1 MNRRDA
7 LASIGLTSLAGT
19 LLAGCG
25 QESESHKGQSDVS
38 DEMVPE
44 KPADDGL
51 VELLFVQEAGGVRF
65 ANGNLTLTDL
75 HPQTLFFADRPDDI
89 AGFLTYKEYVKLV
102 YDGPDNFEEEPP
114 NATLLTVDGDKMI
127 ETVLELSAKPVMEGE
142 DMVFSS
148 VKLILGEPPA
158 DGDHAVLFIDTV
170 GRPMSPTSVAGV
182 HRRHRRRRVRRV
194 VK

>member
-7 LASIGLTSLAGT
+7 ITTIGLSSLAGT

-25 QESESHKGQSDVS
+25 QESGSQTGPSGLTDA
-38 DEMVPE
+38 MVPE
-44 KPADDGL
+44 QPSDDGL

-65 ANGNLTLTDL
+65 ADGKLTLTDL
-75 HPQTLFFADRPDDI
+75 NPQTLYFADRPDDI
-89 AGFLTYKEYVKLV
+89 AGFLTYREYVELV
-102 YDGPDNFEEEPP
+102 YTGPDNFEEEPP
-114 NATLLTVDGDKMI
+114 NATLLTVDGDRMI

-142 DMVFSS
+142 DMVFTS

-158 DGDHAVLFIDTV
+158 EGVRAVLFIDTV

-182 HRRHRRRRVRRV
+182 HRRHRRRRAAII
-194 VK
+194 K

>member
-7 LASIGLTSLAGT
+7 ITTIGLSSLAGT

-25 QESESHKGQSDVS
+25 QESESQKTQSVVS

-65 ANGNLTLTDL
+65 ADGKLTLTDL
-75 HPQTLFFADRPDDI
+75 NPQTLYFADRPDDI
-89 AGFLTYKEYVKLV
+89 AGFLSYQQYVELV
-102 YDGPDNFEEEPP
+102 YNGPDNFEEEPP
-114 NATLLTVDGDKMI
+114 NATLMTVDGDKMI

-158 DGDHAVLFIDTV
+158 EGVRAVLFIDTV

-182 HRRHRRRRVRRV
+182 HRNRRTRVIR
-194 VK
+194 